1 VPAAGPWL
9 ATNLAEAGGEGD
21 GLLGGGELCG
31 VGVPR
36 RHGADCEET
45 RRRAA
50 GAGGGDGGGDAAAV
64 ARDGWRRIGEASTGR
79 GESSGGGDE
88 ERVREE
94 EAHARSHVGA
104 LPCRLRRKR
113 LETTREPNPKPVRPN
128 PISPAR
134 ASDQT
139 GHKVAVGLPVVVSL
153 HYYVHWRNVIL
164 EKLLSPPSTIV
175 VIRLFY

>member
-1 VPAAGPWL
+1 MRWVDLGQTKGSTRQWFSLLLARETQLQTGPGISVLSVSITFFLNRKNRTVPAAGPWL

-94 EAHARSHVGA
+94 EAHARSHVVRA
-104 LPCRLRRKR
+104 LPAACVER
-113 LETTREPNPKPVRPN
+113 
-128 PISPAR
+128 
-134 ASDQT
+134 D
-139 GHKVAVGLPVVVSL
+139 
-153 HYYVHWRNVIL
+153 
-164 EKLLSPPSTIV
+164 
-175 VIRLFY
+175 

>member
-1 VPAAGPWL
+1 MKSKAPGYARSSSRNMV

-21 GLLGGGELCG
+21 GLLGGGELGG

-50 GAGGGDGGGDAAAV
+50 G
-64 ARDGWRRIGEASTGR
+64 DGWRRIREASTGR

-94 EAHARSHVGA
+94 EPSVVHDRAPERAHAPRTRTPAYIWCWCRCGA
-104 LPCRLRRKR
+104 R
-113 LETTREPNPKPVRPN
+113 T
-128 PISPAR
+128 
-134 ASDQT
+134 
-139 GHKVAVGLPVVVSL
+139 
-153 HYYVHWRNVIL
+153 
-164 EKLLSPPSTIV
+164 
-175 VIRLFY
+175 